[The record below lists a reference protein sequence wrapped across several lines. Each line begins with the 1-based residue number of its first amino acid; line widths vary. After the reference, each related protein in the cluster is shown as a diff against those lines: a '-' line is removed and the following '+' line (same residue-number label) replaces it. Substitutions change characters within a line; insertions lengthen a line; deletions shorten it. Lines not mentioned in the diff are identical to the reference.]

1 MADFTVAQFKDVS
14 GGLQEGQF
22 AIGERKKA
30 GSLEDLDPT
39 YKQLLDMPITV
50 TLGLTGPDGRVNLTP
65 MWFDYDGDKV
75 LVNTASHRAKC
86 GWIRKN
92 PRLTMLLVNP
102 QNPYHWMSIK
112 ATVVNEIR
120 EGEPTAS
127 GPASTSTACG
137 RSTRARSRPTDCGIP
152 SSTKSAFCSSAAWTG
167 WPRSGNRNP
176 RAPPVS
182 PAAGTR
188 T

>member
-1 MADFTVAQFKDVS
+1 MSEFTVAQFKDVS

-22 AIGERKKA
+22 AIGERSKA
-30 GSLEDLDPT
+30 ASLDDLDPT

-65 MWFDYDGDKV
+65 MWFDYDGDTV

-92 PRLTMLLVNP
+92 PRITLLLVNP

-120 EGEPTAS
+120 EGEP
-127 GPASTSTACG
+127 GG
-137 RSTRARSRPTDCGIP
+137 ERAGEHIDRMW
-152 SSTKSAFCSSAAWTG
+152 TKYTG
-167 WPRSGNRNP
+167 QE
-176 RAPPVS
+176 PPYGLRDPVIDEKRVLFECRVDRVATFGK
-182 PAAGTR
+182 P
-188 T
+188 